1 VKAVEAVGAVGAVG
15 AVEAVG
21 AEAGVGGVETA
32 AAVPVVAIGS
42 NTHKRC
48 VVVAVLVAVVPLV
61 AIDDTVDAVI
71 VGFAAH
77 LLAGKSPLNVFL
89 VASL

>member
-1 VKAVEAVGAVGAVG
+1 M
-15 AVEAVG
+15 
-21 AEAGVGGVETA
+21 GGVETA
-32 AAVPVVAIGS
+32 AAVLVLAIGS

-48 VVVAVLVAVVPLV
+48 VVVAVLVAVVPPV
-61 AIDDTVDAVI
+61 VIDDAVGAVV